1 MKRATMRM
9 LLTLL
14 VCLPGAVFAQGRGKD
29 HGNKP
34 AQGHTQKQHTAKGSQ
49 QQTQRSTG
57 KAQAQTRRS
66 GQQKVENR
74 RVASQKIERQQ
85 GGRSVE
91 KRKVTSA
98 KVERSKTEIARGKVR
113 GDFERNVRIVSRSFK
128 GRSARERAAIAAI
141 SHAGSHGVRTD
152 AFVVTSIGDRVRV
165 KNRSGRMLLDMDEH
179 RARNMGYWDVR
190 PLSYDVVGSAPSFCR
205 SGAGHPVWGRQWCI
219 DKGFGLARYRD
230 LRWGRAATIG
240 DVYFAPRYYTTGNLV
255 GDVLLNVIGA
265 VAYDRLALHAISLGY
280 TDPINGVWVGEPYGP
295 RVLQLYSAGYPVAEI
310 VDADR
315 NDRADVLV
323 VALRL

>member
-1 MKRATMRM
+1 MKKAPIRL

-34 AQGHTQKQHTAKGSQ
+34 AQHAPKQHTAKAG
-49 QQTQRSTG
+49 QQTQRG

-66 GQQKVENR
+66 GQQKVDR
-74 RVASQKIERQQ
+74 RVASQKIDRQQ
-85 GGRSVE
+85 SGQKVE

-98 KVERSKTEIARGKVR
+98 KVGRGNTDIARGKVR
-113 GDFERNVRIVSRSFK
+113 YDVDRNNVRVVNRSFE
-128 GRSARERAAIAAI
+128 GMSGRERATITAI
-141 SHAGSHGVRTD
+141 SRGIRND
-152 AFVVTSIGDRVRV
+152 AFVVASLGDRVRV
-165 KNRSGRMLLDMDEH
+165 KNRSGRVLLDMNEH

-190 PLSYDVVGSAPSFCR
+190 PVRYEVVRSAPAFCR

-219 DKGFGLARYRD
+219 DTGFGLARYRD
-230 LRWGRAATIG
+230 MRWGRATYLG
-240 DVYFAPRYYTTGNLV
+240 DVSFMPRYYTTGNMV

-280 TDPINGVWVGEPYGP
+280 TDPLSGVWIGEPYGP

-315 NDRADVLV
+315 DDRADVLV
-323 VALRL
+323 VALKL